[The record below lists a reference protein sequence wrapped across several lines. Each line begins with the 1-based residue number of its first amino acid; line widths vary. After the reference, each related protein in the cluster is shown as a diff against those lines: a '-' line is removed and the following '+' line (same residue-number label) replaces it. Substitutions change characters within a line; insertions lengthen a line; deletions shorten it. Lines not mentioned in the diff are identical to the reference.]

1 MNTGTRSAIYLG
13 WVRHRRY
20 TAVKNTLKYPVFMV
34 LLDLDEAPALMQQ
47 HPLWRIGRKGFA
59 LARFD
64 GRDYFRPEL
73 AQDDSAA
80 DLKAR
85 LVSAFRSELQESVT
99 RISVLTNLRYFGYLI
114 NPVSFYYG
122 YRADGSLA
130 GILADI
136 TNTPWEERFHYALAL
151 PDGTAPISSAQS
163 SADRSGSSGIF
174 PQRAIGAGETQRFEY
189 QFAKRFH
196 VSPFNPLHMTYRWVM
211 QAPADELLIHMDT
224 FNDATG
230 QRDMDAT
237 LRLERHAFST
247 ATMSNVLKQYPFMTL
262 KVFWGIY
269 WNALKLWRK
278 RSPFYH
284 HPEALRTV
292 SGKNSEHLKHANPS
306 LRNNAPAGKEHAQ

>member
-1 MNTGTRSAIYLG
+1 MNTGTRSALYLG

-20 TAVKNTLKYPVFMV
+20 TAVNNALKYPVFMV

-59 LARFD
+59 LARFI
-64 GRDYFRPEL
+64 GRDYFAPEQ
-73 AQDDSAA
+73 AQDDSPA

-85 LVSAFRSELQESVT
+85 LISAFKIDLNEDVT

-136 TNTPWEERFHYALAL
+136 TNTPWEERFHYALAMPAAETL
-151 PDGTAPISSAQS
+151 SVCDAENP
-163 SADRSGSSGIF
+163 GIQ
-174 PQRAIGAGETQRFEY
+174 PQRVIGKGNALRFEY

-196 VSPFNPLHMTYRWVM
+196 VSPFNPLNMTYRWVM
-211 QAPADELLIHMDT
+211 QVPADELLIHMDT
-224 FNDATG
+224 FNEATG

-237 LRLERHAFST
+237 LRLERHAFS
-247 ATMSNVLKQYPFMTL
+247 AAAMGSVLKQYPFMTL

-269 WNALKLWRK
+269 WNALKLWLK
-278 RSPFYH
+278 RSPFYD
-284 HPEALRTV
+284 HPGALR
-292 SGKNSEHLKHANPS
+292 SIPGPNSVHFDNTSQS
-306 LRNNAPAGKEHAQ
+306 LVNNAPVGKERAQ